1 MIKATY
7 SSAKDFYSLLS
18 GLLKVTDEIILNFTE
33 DSIFSRY
40 LTDDKVLM
48 VIFKIPKEYLE
59 DYTIDKPLGI
69 KININD
75 LKKILGKAKSKSATV
90 TLEETEAGL
99 KVTVRDE
106 KTGTRSNIYI
116 KGEKTSIDQL
126 TEPKVNLSVTF
137 TTDGDVLKDI
147 ARDLSLVGEEV
158 EISADENTVTL
169 STEEAG
175 RTYKSLLKQ
184 DKPLKSLNVESPS
197 KAVYSIE
204 VLKDVFKV
212 TSISQ
217 NVTVGFGNNIPMKIE
232 VPTDSGGQ
240 LIFWIAPRL

>member
-48 VIFKIPKEYLE
+48 VILRIPKEFLE
-59 DYTIDKPLGI
+59 DYSIEKPTGI

-75 LKKILGKAKSKSATV
+75 LKKILGKAKSKSASISF
-90 TLEETEAGL
+90 EETDAGL
-99 KVTVRDE
+99 KVTIRDE

-126 TEPKVNLSVTF
+126 TEPKVSLSSTF
-137 TTDGDVLKDI
+137 VTDGDILKDI
-147 ARDLSLVGEEV
+147 ARDLSLLGEEV
-158 EISADENTVTL
+158 EVKAEEDSITF
-169 STEEAG
+169 STEESG
-175 RTYKSLLKQ
+175 KTYKSVLRQ
-184 DKPLKSLNVESPS
+184 DKPLKSLNIESSS
-197 KAVYSIE
+197 KSVYSIE
-204 VLKDVFKV
+204 VVKDVFKA
-212 TSISQ
+212 TAISQ
-217 NVTVGFGNNIPMKIE
+217 NVTVGFGNNIPMRIE

>member
-7 SSAKDFYSLLS
+7 PNAKDFYSLLS
-18 GLLKVTDEIILNFTE
+18 GLLKVTDEIVLNFSE

-40 LTDDKVLM
+40 LTEDKVLM
-48 VIFKIPKEYLE
+48 VILKISKEFLD
-59 DYTIDKPLGI
+59 DYTIDKPQGI
-69 KININD
+69 KIKIDD

-90 TLEETEAGL
+90 TFEETEAGL

-116 KGEKTSIDQL
+116 KGEKVSIDQL
-126 TEPKVNLSVTF
+126 TEPKVNLSASF

-147 ARDLSLVGEEV
+147 ARDLSLIGEEV
-158 EISADENTVTL
+158 QISA
-169 STEEAG
+169 EEDSIVFYVEESG
-175 RTYKSLLKQ
+175 KTYRSVLRQ
-184 DKPLKSLNVESPS
+184 DKPLKSLNIESQS

-204 VLKDVFKV
+204 VLKDVLKV
-212 TSISQ
+212 SSISQ